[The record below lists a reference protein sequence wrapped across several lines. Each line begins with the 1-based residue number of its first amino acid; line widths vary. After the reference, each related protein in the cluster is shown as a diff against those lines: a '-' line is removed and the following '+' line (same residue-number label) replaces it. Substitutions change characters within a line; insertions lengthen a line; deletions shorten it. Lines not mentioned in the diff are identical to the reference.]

1 MTCGSGIAPT
11 GVASSRSG
19 TKAGRA
25 GAAGLSRGGALA
37 VPAVAQFLVA
47 LDYSIIYIAL
57 PSIARDLALDPA
69 AAHWVISAYAVPFA
83 GFLMA
88 GGRLADRLGARRLFV
103 TAIILFGAASAAGG
117 LAGDGAVLLA
127 ARGAQG
133 FAAALLQPAVL
144 GLIGT
149 TFPAGPSRSRALAV
163 WGSVGA
169 SGLAAGAIL
178 GGLLTTSSWRLTFL
192 INVPFTLWCALAA
205 SRRFGGEPGPE
216 HGGRTGRDD
225 RRRGAAFLRRLAWK
239 DVRGRGSE
247 QVRDHGPG
255 QGPQDV
261 RGQGLDHVRGQG
273 PQDVR
278 THGPRDGGEPGGSGV
293 RPIPLL
299 ASVLGTTAALA
310 IVGGL
315 TLGAQAGWDA
325 PPTLGTLA
333 VGLAALVA
341 FAVNEVRS
349 RHVLIERVLRGTRSL
364 GVGSVAAALYMAS
377 VGSEFYLVTLL
388 LQAAKGYEPLAA
400 GLAFLPLAAMVTAG
414 SMLAGRAVRRLPA
427 HAVLAAGFAV
437 ATVGLGWLALALHG
451 DSYATHLLPGLLL
464 SGAGHGMIYTS
475 MFIIGTG
482 DVPAEHQ
489 GTAGAL
495 ITTSQYLAAALT
507 VAVLTL
513 VLGADPGDDAFRAAF
528 LVTTAAAAAGIA
540 LALLPHGRRK

>member
-1 MTCGSGIAPT
+1 MTCDSGIAPT
-11 GVASSRSG
+11 GAASSLSG
-19 TKAGRA
+19 TEAGRP
-25 GAAGLSRGGALA
+25 AAGVSRGALA
-37 VPAVAQFLVA
+37 VPSVAQFLLA
-47 LDYSIIYIAL
+47 LDYSIIYVAL

-69 AAHWVISAYAVPFA
+69 LAQWVISAYAVPFA

-88 GGRLADRLGARRLFV
+88 GGRLADRLGVRRLFIA
-103 TAIILFGAASAAGG
+103 AITLFGAAGAVGG
-117 LAGDGAVLLA
+117 LAGGGGVLLA

-149 TFPAGPSRSRALAV
+149 MFPAGPSRSRALAV
-163 WGSVGA
+163 WGAVGA

-192 INVPFTLWCALAA
+192 INVPLALWCALAA
-205 SRRFGGEPGPE
+205 RARVGGRPGPE
-216 HGGRTGRDD
+216 NGVRTQGDACRPASPSPHQ
-225 RRRGAAFLRRLAWK
+225 RRRRSWSGRGLARKDLWGRGWR
-239 DVRGRGSE
+239 DVRGTGES
-247 QVRDHGPG
+247 G
-255 QGPQDV
+255 Q
-261 RGQGLDHVRGQG
+261 
-273 PQDVR
+273 
-278 THGPRDGGEPGGSGV
+278 SGAA
-293 RPIPLL
+293 PIPLL

-315 TLGAQAGWDA
+315 TLGAQAGWSA

-333 VGLAALVA
+333 VGLVALGA

-364 GVGSVAAALYMAS
+364 GIGSAAAALYMAS

-388 LQAAKGYEPLAA
+388 LQAAKGYGPLAA

-414 SMLAGRAVRRLPA
+414 SMAAGRAVRRLPA

-437 ATVGLGWLALALHG
+437 AAVGLGWLATALHG
-451 DSYATHLLPGLLL
+451 DSYAAHLLPGLVL
-464 SGAGHGMIYTS
+464 SGAGHGVIYTS

-482 DVPAEHQ
+482 EVPAEHQ

-507 VAVLTL
+507 VAALTL
-513 VLGADPGDDAFRAAF
+513 VLGSEPGDDAFRAAF
-528 LVTTAAAAAGIA
+528 LGTAVAAAAGVA
-540 LALLPHGRRK
+540 LALLAHGRRRWRGHGDRAGTR